1 MVKSIPIVFIIF
13 SIWSEIALAELMTQ
27 LSRTNIDELES
38 VQLTIRANG
47 TRSVEELDLTELEVN
62 FQIMNTNTSS
72 QYQYINGNE
81 QSWVDYQITLKPKKP
96 GQLVIPSLNIGTAK
110 SKPINLTVRPIS
122 RSLRKEINE
131 LVFFEVETS
140 NKSIY

>member
-1 MVKSIPIVFIIF
+1 MVKSIPIVFMIF

-62 FQIMNTNTSS
+62 FQIMNTN
-72 QYQYINGNE
+72 
-81 QSWVDYQITLKPKKP
+81 
-96 GQLVIPSLNIGTAK
+96 
-110 SKPINLTVRPIS
+110 R
-122 RSLRKEINE
+122 
-131 LVFFEVETS
+131 
-140 NKSIY
+140 